1 MKLRAALVVLLL
13 AVGCIVRASDALPTT
28 LPKVALEPA
37 TGAAR
42 VTLSEVAAGR
52 PMLVDFFATWC
63 APCRESM
70 PRLQAYADQHAP
82 GLVVVG
88 VDVGEDLAD
97 VAPFVRELGVR
108 YPIFLDRDFSLADAT
123 GAARVP
129 ALLLVA
135 ADGRILHRA
144 HELDAQ
150 TRAAVDRALAPAA
163 PAAPAAAP

>member
-1 MKLRAALVVLLL
+1 MKRRAAALALLF
-13 AVGCIVRASDALPTT
+13 AVGCIVHAGEARPTRLPQ
-28 LPKVALEPA
+28 VALEPA
-37 TGAAR
+37 TGAPR
-42 VTLSEVAAGR
+42 VTLAQFAGGR

-70 PRLQAYADQHAP
+70 PRLQAFADQHAP

-97 VAPFVRELGVR
+97 VAPFVRDLGVR
-108 YPIFLDRDFSLADAT
+108 YPIFLDRDFSLADAA

-144 HELDAQ
+144 HELDAP
-150 TRAAVDRALAPAA
+150 TRAAVEQALSQAR
-163 PAAPAAAP
+163 